1 MADHLASGAAGG
13 VSGILTGL
21 ILSLSRAI
29 GETAPLVT
37 IGALTYVP
45 FAPDSI
51 WSPFT
56 VLPIQVFA
64 WVPVRRRHSLKTP
77 PQILVLLG
85 LLLVMNGTAIALRV
99 DSSHT
104 REGRRVTVLTHN

>member
-1 MADHLASGAAGG
+1 
-13 VSGILTGL
+13 L
-21 ILSLSRAI
+21 ILALSRAI

-56 VLPIQVFA
+56 ALPIQIFA
-64 WVPVRRRHSLKTP
+64 WVSR
-77 PQILVLLG
+77 PQASFAENAAAGILVLLG
-85 LLLVMNGTAIALRV
+85 LLLVMNATAIALR
-99 DSSHT
+99 D
-104 REGRRVTVLTHN
+104 RLQRRAG